1 LRKNYNIYLFLIL
14 LGGFFLR
21 VTWIGYSL
29 PQPGYFSSDEIDTI
43 GRTLKIATGDLTPSH
58 YNKPAFFNIVSL
70 VIYGLVLSLS
80 KILGFVSD
88 REDLIRLFIQN
99 PTVYY
104 LAGRIISVI
113 AGVMILLLVYRIG
126 TRIKNR
132 AMGLIA
138 ALLMACCYTSVQF
151 EHMAKED
158 TLLTFLIYLT
168 LWCSI
173 KAQDTGKRKYL
184 LWGGLCSGLAAATKY
199 TGILSILFPVLFLL
213 SSWKEG
219 EKVFRKTPGLILIFS
234 GALIGFCVGMP
245 FSLLHPLTFMK
256 GVFSSPVF
264 SQISWKTIWLG
275 GERHFG
281 FVFILKM
288 FKEEFG
294 SLMAIIGGL
303 SFSALIS
310 YFFTKREDPER
321 LFTRLNG
328 KVLTPILVFTT
339 IFLLVLF
346 SSGHLDYQYILPIS
360 PFWALLSSLFL
371 VSLYERK
378 KIFMFYAIFFL
389 IIQEPLYHSVKF
401 DMETLGTDT
410 RIKAAEWMDRNISP
424 GDKIA
429 FDTDYYY
436 QYHPPIRLSVETIR
450 NLKERAKEKG
460 GTGTYF
466 QLLEKYQ
473 RGVPLYHARFLP
485 MPTWLERLK
494 EEEIREYHV
503 EKLKKDG
510 FRWVV
515 ISSYYFDRIRM
526 DPHPGWK
533 PIRRFYEE
541 LKSRGKKAAQFAPAS
556 WINHGPELI
565 IYHLGD

>member
-1 LRKNYNIYLFLIL
+1 MRKKYTIYLFLIL

-21 VTWIGYSL
+21 VTWIGYGL

-43 GRTLKIATGDLTPSH
+43 GRSLKIATGDLTPSH
-58 YNKPAFFNIVSL
+58 YNKPTFFNIVSL

-80 KILGFVSD
+80 KILGYVSNK
-88 REDLIRLFIQN
+88 EDLIRLFIRN

-104 LAGRIISVI
+104 LAGRMSSVT
-113 AGVMILLLVYRIG
+113 AGMMILFLVYRIG

-132 AMGLIA
+132 ATGLLA
-138 ALLMACCYTSVQF
+138 ALLLSCCYTSVRF
-151 EHMAKED
+151 AHIAKED

-168 LWCSI
+168 LWFSL
-173 KAQDTGKRKYL
+173 KAQETGRRQRL
-184 LWGGLCSGLAAATKY
+184 FLSGICCGLAAATKY

-213 SSWKEG
+213 SSLKNG
-219 EKVFRKTPGLILIFS
+219 EKLIRQMPVFFTIVL
-234 GALIGFCVGMP
+234 GAFIGFCVGMP
-245 FSLLHPLTFMK
+245 FFVLHPLTFLK
-256 GVFSSPVF
+256 GVFASSVF
-264 SQISWKTIWLG
+264 HQIQWQTLWLG
-275 GERHFG
+275 GEHHYG
-281 FVFILKM
+281 FLFILKM

-294 SLMAIIGGL
+294 SLMAIVGVL
-303 SFSALIS
+303 TFAALLS
-310 YFFTKREDPER
+310 YFFTKKEDRER
-321 LFTRLNG
+321 LFSHINWN
-328 KVLTPILVFTT
+328 VLTPIIVFTA
-339 IFLLVLF
+339 IYLVILF
-346 SSGHLDYQYILPIS
+346 SSGHLDYQYILPLS

-378 KIFMFYAIFFL
+378 KIFMFSAIFFL

-410 RIKAAEWMDRNISP
+410 RIKAAEWMDKNISP

-436 QYHPPIRLSVETIR
+436 QYHPPIKISSESIR
-450 NLKERAKEKG
+450 DLEKRAQEKG

-473 RGVPLYHARFLP
+473 RGAPLYHARFLP

-494 EEEIREYHV
+494 EEEIREYNP

-515 ISSYYFDRIRM
+515 ISSYYFDRIRI

-541 LKSRGKKAAQFAPAS
+541 MARRGIKAAQFAPTA
-556 WINHGPELI
+556 WRNLGPELI
-565 IYHLGD
+565 IYRLGD